1 MIGEKKR
8 TSGGSEMN
16 IVRLF
21 AIGLEQA
28 RISHVYTI
36 IWPVL
41 IYAAGV
47 VTPILLRYL
56 IRYVRA
62 YRKEGIGEK

>member
-1 MIGEKKR
+1 
-8 TSGGSEMN
+8 MN
-16 IVRLF
+16 ITRLF

-28 RISHVYTI
+28 RITETYTI

-41 IYAAGV
+41 IYATGV
-47 VTPILLRYL
+47 ATPILLRYL

-62 YRKEGIGEK
+62 YRKEAKRKKGEEGLEEMKK

>member
-1 MIGEKKR
+1 
-8 TSGGSEMN
+8 MN

-21 AIGLEQA
+21 AIGLEEQA
-28 RISHVYTI
+28 RIPHVTTI

-47 VTPILLRYL
+47 ATPILLRYL
-56 IRYVRA
+56 IRYVKGRREPA
-62 YRKEGIGEK
+62 EGVR

>member
-1 MIGEKKR
+1 
-8 TSGGSEMN
+8 MN

-28 RISHVYTI
+28 RIPRVYGI
-36 IWPVL
+36 VWPVL

-47 VTPILLRYL
+47 ATPILLWYI
-56 IRYVRA
+56 IRYV
-62 YRKEGIGEK
+62 KKGEENQRRE

>member
-1 MIGEKKR
+1 MF
-8 TSGGSEMN
+8 SGGSEMN

-28 RISHVYTI
+28 RIPHVYTI

-47 VTPILLRYL
+47 ATPVLLRYL
-56 IRYVRA
+56 IRYVKGRREPA
-62 YRKEGIGEK
+62 EGVI

>member
-1 MIGEKKR
+1 
-8 TSGGSEMN
+8 MN

-28 RISHVYTI
+28 RIPQVYTI

-41 IYAAGV
+41 IYIAGV
-47 VTPILLRYL
+47 ATPILLRYL
-56 IRYVRA
+56 IRYARA